1 MAIFAHDLHVL
12 TGAYALDAL
21 EAKEQERF
29 ARHLRRCQS
38 CTQEVRGLREVATSL
53 AFAVSAEPPAELRE
67 RVLVLASQTRQ
78 LPPELTRHA
87 RRRWSAGW
95 LSRWLTGP
103 WLIWMPRLA
112 AATAVIAV
120 IAAVVLGIT
129 LSDTQQQLDNQRA
142 QSAAIT
148 AVLAAPDART
158 VTGTVKT
165 GGTTTVVASRLQ
177 REIVVATS
185 GLAPLPSGKVY
196 ELWLISP
203 SPAVAHRAGLLPA
216 AVSGRTAPVLASGFA
231 SGDLL
236 GMTVEPAGG
245 TSQPTTPVIL
255 ALKLS

>member
-21 EAKEQERF
+21 DVKEQERF

-53 AFAVSAEPPAELRE
+53 SFAVSAEPPAGLRE
-67 RVLVLASQTRQ
+67 RVLRLASQTRQ

-87 RRRWSAGW
+87 RRRWWSPRGW
-95 LSRWLTGP
+95 FSQIP

-112 AATAVIAV
+112 TATAVIAV

-129 LSDTQQQLDNQRA
+129 LSDTQQQLNTQRA
-142 QSAAIT
+142 QSAAID

-158 VTGTVKT
+158 VTGSVKT
-165 GGTTTVVASRLQ
+165 GGTTTVVASALRH
-177 REIVVATS
+177 EIVVAAS

-196 ELWLISP
+196 ELWLMTP
-203 SPAVAHRAGLLPA
+203 SPTVAHRAGLLPA
-216 AVSGRTAPVLASGFA
+216 AVSGRTTPVLASGFVP
-231 SGDLL
+231 GDLL
-236 GMTVEPAGG
+236 GLTVEPAGG
-245 TSQPTTPVIL
+245 TNQPTTATIM